1 MVMCLFQHNGSW
13 KIYMQMFTLL
23 LLSEILIEMIVVIF
37 IFFNLPNFIFGL
49 VAV

>member
-1 MVMCLFQHNGSW
+1 
-13 KIYMQMFTLL
+13 MQMFTLL

-37 IFFNLPNFIFGL
+37 IFFNLANFIFGL